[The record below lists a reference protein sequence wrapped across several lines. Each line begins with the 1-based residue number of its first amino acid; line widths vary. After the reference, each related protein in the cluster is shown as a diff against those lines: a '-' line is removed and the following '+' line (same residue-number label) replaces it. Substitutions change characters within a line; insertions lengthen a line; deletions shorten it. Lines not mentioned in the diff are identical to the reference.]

1 MIFRGRVAEVP
12 SISTQESLLGGSEE
26 YRERPALIDGP
37 SGRTIT
43 YGDLAEAV
51 RATSAG
57 LVARGFRQGDVLA
70 LMSPNA
76 PEYAIA
82 ILGVLSAGGI
92 VTTLNPLY
100 TVGEIVINW
109 GTQARNTCSR
119 LRRSSLKRLKL
130 LPYTR

>member
-109 GTQARNTCSR
+109 RTQARNTCSR